1 MSNNFKSF
9 RFLLFK
15 SIYFLKTNHD
25 KEFINEIVE
34 TIEISDHQNKYQ
46 ITWFDK
52 VKKEYQVEKKKFKF
66 YTRGDVLFNEP
77 LGDKDIIEKN
87 NSIEIDKILKII
99 FDKKIPSKQSKFRIN
114 SEIAI
119 LTFYNILSFILF
131 FFNFIDY
138 KLIFLINAISL
149 SQILIKNNI
158 IKNFVLFALS
168 IVGLKVNLIL
178 FLIINLI
185 ILLNILILNKKFTI
199 GIFVII
205 FANLIYT
212 YVLISSQQNENIL
225 IAATILIFI
234 FLFRNLFFKSSNLF
248 VFTFLLMIIAFN
260 NLDQAVLILP
270 FIALIDIIFFKLIFK
285 LSPIQR
291 GNI

>member
-1 MSNNFKSF
+1 M
-9 RFLLFK
+9 
-15 SIYFLKTNHD
+15 
-25 KEFINEIVE
+25 
-34 TIEISDHQNKYQ
+34 
-46 ITWFDK
+46 
-52 VKKEYQVEKKKFKF
+52 
-66 YTRGDVLFNEP
+66 
-77 LGDKDIIEKN
+77 
-87 NSIEIDKILKII
+87 
-99 FDKKIPSKQSKFRIN
+99 
-114 SEIAI
+114 
-119 LTFYNILSFILF
+119 F

-234 FLFRNLFFKSSNLF
+234 FLFRNLFFKSSNLY